1 MKKLL
6 IILTFG
12 VIFSACEKDDICD
25 PSTPTTPKVVI
36 DFYDATTGLAKTVNQ
51 LAIQEVGSSS
61 FYETFTGK
69 SKITIPLKT
78 TADVTK
84 YRFILNNKNTVVPL
98 QNEDFLEFNYTRNNV
113 YISRACG
120 YKTLFTLKGIP
131 VKTDSNPTDGFW
143 IQNITVQTTNIS
155 TENETHIKIF
165 FN

>member
-1 MKKLL
+1 MKKIFFLL
-6 IILTFG
+6 IICLA
-12 VIFSACEKDDICD
+12 INSCEKDDICD
-25 PSTPTTPKVVI
+25 PSTPTTPKLI
-36 DFYDATTGLAKTVNQ
+36 INFYDATSGLTKTVNQ

-61 FYETFTGK
+61 IYETFTGE

-84 YRFILNNKNTVVPL
+84 YRFILNNKNTVVPF
-98 QNEDFLEFNYTRNNV
+98 QNEDILEFNYTRNNV
-113 YISRACG
+113 YISRSCG
-120 YKTLFTLKGIP
+120 YKTLFTLTGIP